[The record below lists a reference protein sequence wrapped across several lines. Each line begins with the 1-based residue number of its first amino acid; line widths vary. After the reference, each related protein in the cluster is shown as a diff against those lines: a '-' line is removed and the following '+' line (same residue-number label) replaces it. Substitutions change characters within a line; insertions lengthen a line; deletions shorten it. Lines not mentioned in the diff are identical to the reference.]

1 MWGPEMRSSTFAAKK
16 PAQAPAEQRSD
27 WYVLEL
33 LKDKAP
39 VAEAN
44 LKAQGFVTFNPQ
56 LRAPVKQFGKVV
68 KRLRPVFPGYCFVKC
83 SLADGRLRAI
93 NSTRGVK
100 RFAGPPGLTPVPVGG
115 GVVSALMRRCP
126 DGVLDPTASE
136 LRIGQEVRLEDCA
149 FAGALARVHELDDAA
164 RVRVLISLLGS
175 ERVVTVPRSSVQP
188 ANLYL

>member
-1 MWGPEMRSSTFAAKK
+1 MQSASAAVRKDV
-16 PAQAPAEQRSD
+16 ASAVHGEFGH

-44 LKAQGFVTFNPQ
+44 LKAQGFPTFNPK
-56 LRAPVKQFGKVV
+56 LRTPVKQFGKLT
-68 KRLRPVFPGYCFVKC
+68 KRLKPVFPGYCFVQC

-100 RFAGPPGLTPVPVGG
+100 RFAGPPGLIPTPVRL

-126 DGVLDPTASE
+126 DGVLDPTAVE
-136 LRIGQEVRLEDCA
+136 LRVGQQVKLEDCA
-149 FAGALARVHELDDAA
+149 FAGALARVHELDDMA
-164 RVRVLISLLGS
+164 RVRVLISLLGA
-175 ERVVTVPRSSVQP
+175 ERIVTVPRSSVQP
-188 ANLYL
+188 ANLSL

>member
-1 MWGPEMRSSTFAAKK
+1 MRSSTSAAKK
-16 PAQAPAEQRSD
+16 PAQTPAGLRSD

-33 LKDKAP
+33 LKDRAP

-44 LKAQGFVTFNPQ
+44 LKAQGFATFNPQ

-100 RFAGPPGLTPVPVGG
+100 RFAGPPGLTPTPVRAEI
-115 GVVSALMRRCP
+115 VSALMRRCP
-126 DGVLDPTASE
+126 DGVLDPTAVE
-136 LRIGQEVRLEDCA
+136 LRVGQQVELEDCA
-149 FAGALARVHELDDAA
+149 FAGALARVHELDDTA
-164 RVRVLISLLGS
+164 RVRVLISLLGA
-175 ERVVTVPRSSVQP
+175 ERIVTVPRSSVQP
-188 ANLYL
+188 ANLSL